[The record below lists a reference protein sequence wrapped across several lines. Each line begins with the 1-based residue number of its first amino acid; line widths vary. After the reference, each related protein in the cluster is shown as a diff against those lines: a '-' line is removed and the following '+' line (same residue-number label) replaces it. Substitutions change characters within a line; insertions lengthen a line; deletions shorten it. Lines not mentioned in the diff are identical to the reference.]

1 MLKNILE
8 EYTND
13 YNNKIFNIFVKIIDD
28 TKEKCKK
35 ENKGI
40 IDTYIEVNKVIE
52 DGFNLLQD
60 VQGVKDT
67 NFDLM
72 SKVYNYID
80 DIIEKTKN
88 KIQFDA
94 QIVLDSTDLGS
105 LKENYELLMSEIE
118 IIDSALELN
127 IMDVFQDM
135 ESWLWH
141 PRLTV
146 LGFSLKLQKIWI
158 F

>member
-118 IIDSALELN
+118 KIDSALELN
-127 IMDVFQDM
+127 IMDVFQDI
-135 ESWLWH
+135 EIKYFVK
-141 PRLTV
+141 PNI
-146 LGFSLKLQKIWI
+146 KK
-158 F
+158 

>member
-1 MLKNILE
+1 MLKNVLE

-118 IIDSALELN
+118 KIDSALELN
-127 IMDVFQDM
+127 IMDVFQDI
-135 ESWLWH
+135 EIKYFVK
-141 PRLTV
+141 PNI
-146 LGFSLKLQKIWI
+146 KK
-158 F
+158 

>member
-1 MLKNILE
+1 MLKNVLE

-105 LKENYELLMSEIE
+105 LKENYEILMSEIE
-118 IIDSALELN
+118 RVDSALELN
-127 IMDVFQDM
+127 IMDVFQDI
-135 ESWLWH
+135 EIKYFVK
-141 PRLTV
+141 PNI
-146 LGFSLKLQKIWI
+146 KK
-158 F
+158 

>member
-1 MLKNILE
+1 MLKNVLE

-13 YNNKIFNIFVKIIDD
+13 YNNKIFNIFIKIIDD

-105 LKENYELLMSEIE
+105 LKENYEILMSEIE
-118 IIDSALELN
+118 RVDSALELN
-127 IMDVFQDM
+127 IMDVFQDI
-135 ESWLWH
+135 EIKYFVK
-141 PRLTV
+141 PNI
-146 LGFSLKLQKIWI
+146 KK
-158 F
+158 